1 MPGVRT
7 LTPAKLVAIVVIVGA
22 LFWYGLQVT
31 RPQLPVTV
39 QFRSASSESGFV
51 LIFNN
56 QSDQALSFTA
66 TLGHPGQEQE
76 KKFAIQVRPH
86 SAYELGNAQ
95 GWVGQ
100 SGDRISLTSS
110 NYKVWRGAIP

>member
-1 MPGVRT
+1 VPAVRT
-7 LTPAKLVAIVVIVGA
+7 LTPAKLVAIVAIVGA
-22 LFWYGLQVT
+22 LFWYGVQVT
-31 RPQLPVTV
+31 RPELPVAV
-39 QFRSASSESGFV
+39 GFRSTSSAPGFA

-56 QSDQALSFTA
+56 RSDQTLSFTA
-66 TLGHPGQEQE
+66 ALRHPGQEQE
-76 KKFAIQVRPH
+76 QKFLVQVQPRG
-86 SAYELGNAQ
+86 AYELGSSQ

>member
-1 MPGVRT
+1 MSGVKP
-7 LTPAKLVAIVVIVGA
+7 LTPAKLAAIVALVGI
-22 LFWYGLQVT
+22 LFWYGFQVM

-39 QFRSASSESGFV
+39 QFRSAIGASGFV
-51 LIFNN
+51 LIFKNE
-56 QSDQALSFTA
+56 SDQTLSFTA
-66 TLGHPGQEQE
+66 TLRHPGQEEE
-76 KKFAIQVRPH
+76 KKFAIQVPPRG
-86 SAYELGNAQ
+86 AYELGNSQ